1 IMPPV
6 AYPCS
11 RNISAHCSMLTGT
24 YPPYHGVHRN
34 REYQLSDSQI
44 TLAEIL
50 REQGYATGGIISSF
64 TLDKMFGTDQGFDIY
79 HDRFGGAAGSDNNL
93 ERRGVEASRLAC
105 DYLAEHQDE
114 DFFLFL
120 HYFDPHE
127 IYQPPAPFA
136 DEYADDLYAGEIAY
150 TDQCV
155 GQVIEQLKK
164 LDLFD
169 STLIIIVG
177 DHGESR
183 GEHGESTH
191 GYYIYQSTIHIPFII
206 RAPGIAQP
214 RVIKKTVSL
223 VDVIPT
229 VLSYLDIP
237 IPEPVQGQDLSGY
250 LQGENPLPD
259 GRDVY
264 VETLIPIQYDCNP
277 LQGMVG
283 ARWSYIH
290 SKAPELYNLEQD
302 PAQLNNL
309 AAQEPQQVRLMSGH
323 LQEIVS
329 QQGKNESSDNHLRL
343 DADNLRRLE
352 SLGYVGKSI
361 TNDTLDLDP
370 SKKDAKEM
378 IQYHEYSQAA
388 TMSFNKGEYAQARTV
403 CLKII
408 ERWPDDS
415 TGPCSLLMKIAFKT
429 NNPAEV
435 IKYGQLYF
443 KLVEAEPANGEAE
456 TAAKIEKLTY
466 YYSMM
471 VQSAIILEMN
481 DMAVEYSIKSLKLNP
496 NNPDIINNSALAYFR
511 QGNHDKAFE
520 LWHQVL
526 RIKPEAAE
534 VYGDLGMAYYQ
545 TGDLDKATKNLNQAL
560 QLQPDMTV
568 ARKILQAISKSTQ
581 LDPLVDQYTKELQD
595 NPNDPVVHNQLA
607 QVYFQKCLYELAI
620 KNWRQALQF
629 KPDWPEVH
637 NNMGQAF
644 FMLRQLDKAQE
655 HWRRAIQLKPDWPE
669 ACKNL
674 AWLLATSPEPE
685 LLRPAEALE
694 LALRAAELSQ
704 YENTSVL
711 ETLSVAYAVN
721 NKIDEA
727 ISTAQKAIE
736 LATTT
741 GNLTLAE
748 KFRNY
753 IQKLREKRDG

>member
-1 IMPPV
+1 MKIARFNKFRFLFVILILILALVGGLSWYLLDQESPIRNVILISIDTCRADHLSCYGFERETTPQIDAIARQGILFKNAQTPV
-6 AYPCS
+6 PLTLP
-11 RNISAHCSMLTGT
+11 AHCSMLTGT

-34 REYQLSDSQI
+34 REYQLSDSQV

-64 TLDKMFGTDQGFDIY
+64 TLDKMFGTAQGFDIY

-93 ERRGVEASRLAC
+93 ERRGAEASRLAC
-105 DYLAEHQDE
+105 DYLAEHQYE

-177 DHGESR
+177 DHGESL

-191 GYYIYQSTIHIPFII
+191 GYYIYQSTIHVPFII

-214 RVIKKTVSL
+214 RTINHTASL
-223 VDVIPT
+223 VDVVPT

-237 IPEPVQGQDLSGY
+237 IPEQVQGQDLSGY

-264 VETLIPIQYDCNP
+264 METLIPIQYDCNP
-277 LQGMVG
+277 LQGVVG

-329 QQGKNESSDNHLRL
+329 QQDKNESADNHLRL
-343 DADNLRRLE
+343 DADSRRRLE
-352 SLGYVGKSI
+352 SLGYVGRSI
-361 TNDTLDLDP
+361 TDDTLDLDP

-388 TMSFNKGEYAQARTV
+388 TISFNKGEYAQARTV
-403 CLKII
+403 CLKVI

-443 KLVEAEPANGEAE
+443 KLVEAEQKDREAE

-471 VQSAIILEMN
+471 VQSAITLEMN
-481 DMAVEYSIKSLKLNP
+481 DMAVEYSIKCLKLNP

-511 QGNHDKAFE
+511 QGNHDKAIE
-520 LWHQVL
+520 LWRQLL
-526 RIKPEAAE
+526 RIKPDAAE
-534 VYGDLGMAYYQ
+534 
-545 TGDLDKATKNLNQAL
+545 
-560 QLQPDMTV
+560 
-568 ARKILQAISKSTQ
+568 
-581 LDPLVDQYTKELQD
+581 
-595 NPNDPVVHNQLA
+595 
-607 QVYFQKCLYELAI
+607 
-620 KNWRQALQF
+620 
-629 KPDWPEVH
+629 
-637 NNMGQAF
+637 
-644 FMLRQLDKAQE
+644 
-655 HWRRAIQLKPDWPE
+655 
-669 ACKNL
+669 ACNNL
-674 AWLLATSPEPE
+674 AWLLATSPEE
-685 LLRPAEALE
+685 KLFRPTEALE

-704 YENTSVL
+704 YENTRFL
-711 ETLSVAYAVN
+711 ETLSVVYAVN
-721 NKIDEA
+721 NRIDEA

-736 LATTT
+736 LATTA
-741 GNLTLAE
+741 GNLILAE
-748 KFRNY
+748 KFRKY
-753 IQKLREKRDG
+753 IQKFKEKRNR